1 MPTRRDVVIIGAGHN
16 GLVAAFYLAKAGLKP
31 LLLER
36 RAVAG
41 GAAVTDEFY
50 PGFKCSTLAHSAGPL
65 SREVV
70 RDMELGRHGLE
81 MIRPDAQLFAPSLE
95 GRALLLYRD
104 SWRSAQQVAK
114 FSKSDAVKFP
124 EFEQALGHIAG
135 VLRQLMSEAPPA
147 IEKPGTV
154 DLWGLLKTARGLRS
168 LGKKDMLRALR
179 WGPMA
184 VADLVGEW
192 FETELLRA
200 AVAARGIFG
209 TSLGPRSAGSTAVL
223 LLRAAFDAS
232 PAGGAEFP
240 LGGMGSVARAM
251 VAAATEAGAE
261 IRTGAE
267 VAGISIR
274 DGFATGVVLSSGE
287 EIAAKLVV
295 SNADPRRT
303 FLRLIDPVHLDPG
316 FVIKIQNYRG
326 LGTVAKV
333 NLALAGL
340 PSFTA
345 LDAVAGAAQGEALV
359 ERTRAALGGRIHIG
373 PEIDYLE
380 RAFDASKYGEF
391 SPQPVLDV
399 AIPSRTDPSLAPAG
413 QQVMS
418 INVQFAPF
426 KLKSGGWS
434 CQREALGDAV
444 VKTLAEYAPGLPGLV
459 LYRQVITPLDL
470 EETYALTGGHIYHG
484 ELALDQL
491 FTMRPLLGWARYR
504 TPVRGLYLCGSGAHP
519 GSGLTGASGRNAAR
533 EILKDGKKFKK
544 D

>member
-1 MPTRRDVVIIGAGHN
+1 MSTRRDVVIIGAGHN
-16 GLVAAFYLAKAGLKP
+16 ALVAAFYLAKAGLKP

-36 RAVAG
+36 RPVAG
-41 GAAVTDEFY
+41 GAAITDEFY

-70 RDMELGRHGLE
+70 RDMDLGRHGLE
-81 MIRPDAQLFAPSLE
+81 MIRPDVQLFAPSRD

-104 SWRSAQQVAK
+104 SWRSAQQIAK

-135 VLRQLMSEAPPA
+135 VLRRLMAEAAPA
-147 IEKPGTV
+147 IEKPGTA

-168 LGKKDMLRALR
+168 LGKKDMLRLLR

-192 FETELLRA
+192 FETELLQA
-200 AVAARGIFG
+200 SIAARGIFG
-209 TSLGPRSAGSTAVL
+209 TSLGPTSAGSTAVL
-223 LLRAAFDAS
+223 LLRAALDAN

-240 LGGMGSVARAM
+240 RGGMGSVARAM
-251 VAAATEAGAE
+251 AAATTEAGAE

-274 DGFATGVVLSSGE
+274 DGSVMGLALSSGE

-295 SNADPRRT
+295 SSADPRRT
-303 FLRLIDPVHLDPG
+303 FLRLVDPVHLDPD
-316 FVIKIQNYRG
+316 FLVKMQNYRC

-340 PSFTA
+340 PPFTA
-345 LDAVAGAAQGEALV
+345 IEAVAGAAQGEALA

-373 PEIDYLE
+373 PEVDYLE

-391 SPQPVLDV
+391 SPHPVLDV
-399 AIPSRTDPSLAPAG
+399 AIPSLTDPSLAPAG

-418 INVQFAPF
+418 INAQFAPF
-426 KLKSGGWS
+426 ELKSGGWN
-434 CQREALGDAV
+434 CQRDALGDAV
-444 VKTLAEYAPGLPGLV
+444 VKTLAEYAPSLPGLV
-459 LYRQVITPLDL
+459 VHRQVITPLDL

-504 TPVRGLYLCGSGAHP
+504 TPVQRLYLCGSGTHP

-533 EILKDGKKFKK
+533 EILKDWKKFKK
-544 D
+544 H